1 MELRMAEHAV
11 WCFIF
16 ILTLLEVSVKT
27 KMTIH
32 EHTHGKE
39 NGKYIFYGILILVN
53 VSNVL

>member
-27 KMTIH
+27 KMTMH
-32 EHTHGKE
+32 GNAHGKE
-39 NGKYIFYGILILVN
+39 NGKFPIVF
-53 VSNVL
+53 

>member
-1 MELRMAEHAV
+1 MAEHAV

-39 NGKYIFYGILILVN
+39 NGKYIMFYGILILVN